1 MFIYEINC
9 SQSFNFHSKQIK
21 IFILKYSEYRPVLS
35 KNVIGFLNETEIG
48 GFGMTMTLF
57 ARNLV
62 FLLVFIHLLLLVV
75 LPPHVPVF
83 FWPSRHNFRDIE
95 LKFCIFSQLS
105 YLKHKN
111 FLYILIKFMRFCSI
125 CHF

>member
-1 MFIYEINC
+1 MFIYEIIC

-21 IFILKYSEYRPVLS
+21 IFVLKYSEYRPVLS

-48 GFGMTMTLF
+48 GFGMKMISF

-75 LPPHVPVF
+75 LLPHVPVF
-83 FWPSRHNFRDIE
+83 FGLAGIILEIMSCNFV
-95 LKFCIFSQLS
+95 FSHS
-105 YLKHKN
+105 FHT
-111 FLYILIKFMRFCSI
+111 
-125 CHF
+125 